1 MPKTILGCLNRA
13 AHFLSMKKNF
23 TLLSCCLIG
32 AFLILFSASCRKNKN
47 PLYSVEDIS
56 GQWKRVLSSKPQY
69 DSLMYISI
77 NGSDGAIDS
86 TLISGYFT
94 AGTIKWKSI
103 TPDDDSAFVY
113 KELGSDNAYYSSR
126 MTYLKN
132 SSNGIETLF
141 LEINSNGEDNGSWQY
156 WERQ

>member
-1 MPKTILGCLNRA
+1 
-13 AHFLSMKKNF
+13 MKKNF

-32 AFLILFSASCRKNKN
+32 CFLILFSASCRKNKN
-47 PLYSVEDIS
+47 PLYRVEDIS

-77 NGSDGAIDS
+77 NGSDGIIDS

-94 AGTIKWKSI
+94 IGTVKWKSI
-103 TPDDDSAFVY
+103 TPDDDSSFVY
-113 KELGSDNAYYSSR
+113 QELGSDNAYYNSR
-126 MTYLKN
+126 MTYIKN

>member
-1 MPKTILGCLNRA
+1 
-13 AHFLSMKKNF
+13 MKKNF
-23 TLLSCCLIG
+23 KIISFGLIG
-32 AFLILFSASCRKNKN
+32 CFLILFSASCRKNKN
-47 PLYSVEDIS
+47 PIYTVSDIS

-77 NGSDGAIDS
+77 NGSDGIIDS

-94 AGTIKWKSI
+94 IGTVKWKSI
-103 TPDDDSAFVY
+103 SPDDDSSFVY
-113 KELGSDNAYYSSR
+113 QELGSDNAYYNSR
-126 MTYLKN
+126 MTYIKN

>member
-1 MPKTILGCLNRA
+1 MYA
-13 AHFLSMKKNF
+13 VS
-23 TLLSCCLIG
+23 
-32 AFLILFSASCRKNKN
+32 
-47 PLYSVEDIS
+47 DIS

-77 NGSDGAIDS
+77 IGSDGIIDS

-94 AGTIKWKSI
+94 IGTVKWKSI
-103 TPDDDSAFVY
+103 TPDDDSSFVY
-113 KELGSDNAYYSSR
+113 QELGSDNAYYNSR
-126 MTYLKN
+126 MTYIKN
-132 SSNGIETLF
+132 SNNGIETLF

>member
-1 MPKTILGCLNRA
+1 M
-13 AHFLSMKKNF
+13 
-23 TLLSCCLIG
+23 
-32 AFLILFSASCRKNKN
+32 
-47 PLYSVEDIS
+47 YSVEDIS

-77 NGSDGAIDS
+77 IGSDGIIDS

-94 AGTIKWKSI
+94 IGTVKWKSI
-103 TPDDDSAFVY
+103 TPDDDSSFVY
-113 KELGSDNAYYSSR
+113 QELGSDNAYYNSR
-126 MTYLKN
+126 MTYIKN